1 MITAGIS
8 DDVWAEILAARDETD
23 AAFARLVAMQSGGA
37 S

>member
-23 AAFARLVAMQSGGA
+23 AAGGCTDG
-37 S
+37 